1 MPCYLDTIVKI
12 KHVKQN
18 ETKDAKSISVW
29 AIGMYPTGLEN
40 NEIEIGLYVPCNRD
54 DQDHDSQAMFRRDEY
69 YSVSRKIVPN
79 RYAGCVKPKMSV
91 ATSTH
96 LTIAGR
102 ALESNKC
109 PLKVS
114 LIGSAQ
120 GNPTAIDIDNSVIE
134 MIITD
139 YISRDYEYM
148 IYIVFSHNNP
158 RFEHLKTNTQLQ
170 DSTIFV
176 VGQMENITKNLKETS
191 VIQIPMLT
199 ALSNIESVLSV
210 KRKRSEE
217 TSELINVDFIN
228 NNDDYKSETNEAS
241 SIKADQEE
249 PEDLLCHTT
258 VEDDKSDKE

>member
-1 MPCYLDTIVKI
+1 
-12 KHVKQN
+12 
-18 ETKDAKSISVW
+18 AKSIPVW
-29 AIGMYPTGLEN
+29 AIGMYPVGLED
-40 NEIEIGLYVPCNRD
+40 NEIEIVLYVPRNRD
-54 DQDHDSQAMFRRDEY
+54 ERDHDSQAMFRRDKY
-69 YSVSRKIVPN
+69 YFVGGKIVLN

-120 GNPTAIDIDNSVIE
+120 GNPTVIDTDNS
-134 MIITD
+134 
-139 YISRDYEYM
+139 
-148 IYIVFSHNNP
+148 
-158 RFEHLKTNTQLQ
+158 
-170 DSTIFV
+170 
-176 VGQMENITKNLKETS
+176 NITKNLKEIP
-191 VIQIPMLT
+191 VIQTPTLN
-199 ALSNIESVLSV
+199 ASSDVESVPSV
-210 KRKRSEE
+210 KCKRSEE
-217 TSELINVDFIN
+217 TSELIDIDFIN

-249 PEDLLCHTT
+249 TEDLVKKNKSQKKSTCTQIKERPIRTTRSPKKSYHMT